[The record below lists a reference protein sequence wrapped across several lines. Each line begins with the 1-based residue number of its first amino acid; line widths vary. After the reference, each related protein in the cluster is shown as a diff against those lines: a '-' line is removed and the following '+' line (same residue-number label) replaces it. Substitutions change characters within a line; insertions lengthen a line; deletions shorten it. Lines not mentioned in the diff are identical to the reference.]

1 MIRLIAVMVVMG
13 LGLAWFLAGVA
24 CVVWGR
30 RLAGPFAL
38 GKLGFPVPFAIASV
52 AMSPFG
58 VALAAWFL
66 WKRELVPAGVL
77 TAWLTCLGAVFT
89 TALWLVAALVAR

>member
-1 MIRLIAVMVVMG
+1 MIRLIVLLMVMG
-13 LGLAWFLAGVA
+13 VGLAWFLAGVA
-24 CVVWGR
+24 GVVWGR

-52 AMSPFG
+52 ALSPLG
-58 VALAAWFL
+58 VGLAAWLL

-77 TAWLTCLGAVFT
+77 SAWLTCLRALFT
-89 TALWLVAALVAR
+89 TASWVLAASAR